1 MKEYFKVPK
10 AVEQA
15 RETQKGLHWILEIL
29 IFAAVFFVCTIG
41 QMLIL
46 LPAQTVMLLGSAAYQ
61 DAVASGDVNQI
72 MAASAQISG
81 SDSMMIWSLFSD
93 IMMILIV
100 LLFCRLIQKR
110 KPLSLGFTTEGSGKE
125 YLKGILAGFVMFSAA
140 VLLCVLTGALK
151 LNGRSDNFV
160 LSTFLLFTVGYMI
173 QGMAEEVLCRGYFMV
188 SFGRRYSMTAAIIIN
203 AVAFA
208 ALHLANPGVSLLAM
222 INLILFGIF
231 ASICFVRTDNIWLVG
246 ALHSVWNLVQGN
258 VYGIKVSGMDST
270 CTVFTS
276 SMVEGREIINGG
288 AFGLEGGLAVTIV
301 LVIGIAVLCLYK
313 KKEVSSQ

>member
-15 RETQKGLHWILEIL
+15 KENQKGLHWILEIL
-29 IFAAVFFVCTIG
+29 IFAAVFLVCTIG

-46 LPAQTVMLLGSAAYQ
+46 VPVQAVMLLNSAVYQ
-61 DAVASGDVNQI
+61 EASASGDVNQM

-81 SDSMMIWSLFSD
+81 SDSIIIWSLFSD

-110 KPLSLGFTTEGSGKE
+110 KPSSLGFTGEGSGKE
-125 YLKGILAGFVMFSAA
+125 YLKGILAGFIMFSAA
-140 VLLCVLTGALK
+140 VLICVLTGALK
-151 LNGRSDNFV
+151 LTGRSDNFV
-160 LSTFLLFTVGYMI
+160 LSTFLLFIVGYMI

-188 SFGRRYSMTAAIIIN
+188 SLGRRYPMIAAIIIN
-203 AVAFA
+203 AAAFA
-208 ALHLANPGVSLLAM
+208 ALHLANPGVSVLAI
-222 INLILFGIF
+222 INLILFGVF
-231 ASICFVRTDNIWLVG
+231 ASVCFIKTDNIWLVG

-270 CTVFTS
+270 CTIFTS
-276 SMVEGREIINGG
+276 SMTEGREIINGG
-288 AFGLEGGLAVTIV
+288 AFGLEGGLAVTTVLLAGIV
-301 LVIGIAVLCLYK
+301 ILCLYNR
-313 KKEVSSQ
+313 KEVSG